1 MAKLRLALIAGG
13 TSDEREVSLR
23 GAAGVEKA
31 LNPDRYEVVR
41 YDPATDLARIAADAA
56 TIDAA
61 FILLHGVHGEDGTIQ
76 GFLDLLGIPY
86 QGAGVLGSAL
96 AMDKNLAKVMYRL
109 AGLPVAPW
117 VMVEPGDL
125 RDSGRIESAV
135 GLPCVVKPVRQGSS
149 IGMSIVRTRDQLPAA
164 LELALRHDGEVMVEA
179 FLKGR
184 ELTAGVLGNS
194 ELTAL
199 PLIEII
205 PDSRYDFFN
214 YEAKYQPGATREVCP
229 APVSETVRARAQ
241 DYALRAHRSL
251 QLRGYSRTDM
261 ILVEEELYLLE
272 TNTIPG
278 MTPTS
283 LLPQAAAEA
292 GLPFGALLDR
302 LIELALERPAGP
314 QG

>member
-13 TSDEREVSLR
+13 VSAEREVSLR
-23 GAAGVEKA
+23 GAAGVEQA
-31 LNPDRYEVVR
+31 LNRDRYEVVR

-56 TIDAA
+56 NIDAA

-205 PDSRYDFFN
+205 PDSRFDFFN

-241 DYALRAHRSL
+241 DYAVRAHRSL

>member
-13 TSDEREVSLR
+13 VSAEREVSLR
-23 GAAGVEKA
+23 GAAGVEQA
-31 LNPDRYEVVR
+31 LNRDRYEVVR

-56 TIDAA
+56 NIDAA

-241 DYALRAHRSL
+241 DYAVRAHRSL

-261 ILVEEELYLLE
+261 ILVGEELYLLE

-292 GLPFGALLDR
+292 GLPFVALLDR